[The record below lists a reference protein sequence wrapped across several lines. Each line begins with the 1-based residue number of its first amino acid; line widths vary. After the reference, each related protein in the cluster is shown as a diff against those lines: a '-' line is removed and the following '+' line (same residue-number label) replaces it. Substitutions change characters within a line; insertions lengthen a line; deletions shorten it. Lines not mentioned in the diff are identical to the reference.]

1 MINEGQRTRIRMFAL
16 SNVKEESISRYR
28 DEIRIVDLPDDDRSR
43 GEWMSPAG
51 LFSDSVGLSLTRLA
65 KETRGALRNS
75 GKSKLIAVL
84 DAITRSNL
92 QPQFGMR
99 GDLTRLSVD
108 VFLSYRPVRSIVLEA
123 EIHPTSLMYA
133 T

>member
-1 MINEGQRTRIRMFAL
+1 MNEGQRTRIRMFAL

-28 DEIRIVDLPDDDRSR
+28 GEIRIVDLLDDDRSR
-43 GEWMSPAG
+43 GEWMQPAG
-51 LFSDSVGLSLTRLA
+51 LLSDSAGLSSTRLA
-65 KETRGALRNS
+65 REIRGALRNS

-92 QPQFGMR
+92 QPQFEMR
-99 GDLTRLSVD
+99 GNLTRLSVD
-108 VFLSYRPVRSIVLEA
+108 VFLSYGPVRSIVFEA
-123 EIHPTSLMYA
+123 EIHPTNLRCA